1 MVTVDE
7 RLALHETYSS
17 YMEWGCVSAEVKKSG
32 RATEAKR

>member
-17 YMEWGCVSAEVKKSG
+17 YMEGG
-32 RATEAKR
+32 RAGLQLLTKRNLSCPGS